1 MKERETLGIYAFFP
15 ERSHYSTHIKF
26 NVPIIDLQRTI
37 LNLLYKLNGCK
48 AEGSLLSLVEPSVE
62 AFIEFGVADGLVFN
76 YLDVNTLDN
85 LLKAISGK
93 ILRVLDFL
101 CIIRYYRVR
110 DDKRVALRSDFFF
123 LRFLFN
129 NDELEIQVFHEKG
142 LQRVSTNDLVKFL
155 VEKIRFGLMGQD
167 RAPSISK

>member
-1 MKERETLGIYAFFP
+1 MKERETLGIYTFFP
-15 ERSHYSTHIKF
+15 ERSHYSAHIKF

-48 AEGSLLSLVEPSVE
+48 AEGSLLSLVEPNVE

-101 CIIRYYRVR
+101 CIIRYYKVR
-110 DDKRVALRSDFFF
+110 SDKRVALRSDFFF

-142 LQRVSTNDLVKFL
+142 LQRVSTKDLVKFL
-155 VEKIRFGLMGQD
+155 VERIRFGLMGRD
-167 RAPSISK
+167 RALSINK